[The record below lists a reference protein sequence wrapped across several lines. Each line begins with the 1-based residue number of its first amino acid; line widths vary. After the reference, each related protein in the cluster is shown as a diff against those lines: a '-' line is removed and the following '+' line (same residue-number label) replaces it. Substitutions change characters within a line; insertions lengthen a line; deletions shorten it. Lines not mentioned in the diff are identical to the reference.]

1 MLKAQRIIKAEY
13 SDGVF
18 KPLDKVNLAE
28 GEKVEI
34 EIKTQK
40 SKKIVFLRG
49 IWKGIEIDEKDLE
62 KARSIWEKEVE
73 RQIKDLGEKPSA

>member
-1 MLKAQRIIKAEY
+1 MLKAQKVIRAEY

-18 KPLDKVNLAE
+18 KPLEKVNLQE

-34 EIKTQK
+34 EIKAQK
-40 SKKIVFLRG
+40 SKKIVSLRG
-49 IWKGIEIDEKDLE
+49 IWRGIEINEEDLE

-73 RQIKDLGEKPSA
+73 KQIKGLGKEPSA